1 MTINATEGVQCLSY
15 NSNVAHV
22 LYTRRSTMSFK
33 LELKRI
39 FFVCMCAYVCAY
51 VCMFVCVRLY
61 ACVCINIFVLINVCM

>member
-39 FFVCMCAYVCAY
+39 FLY
-51 VCMFVCVRLY
+51 VCVRMRVRMC
-61 ACVCINIFVLINVCM
+61 ACLCVYVCTRVFVSIYLC